1 MDEAGCRTCARMDSL
16 LAGAHN
22 VCLGAL
28 RVQGTC
34 VLARCTFRTSLEAT
48 KPEEIGGAT
57 LKLAIKEEEKVGGRG
72 KDRCPGI
79 ILRRGRNM
87 VLDEKIPQ
95 SWPLSLAGCHRPLCN
110 GL

>member
-1 MDEAGCRTCARMDSL
+1 MSGNIHQH
-16 LAGAHN
+16 GNVHN
-22 VCLGAL
+22 MHLHVVRAFYKIVMTNFLYS
-28 RVQGTC
+28 
-34 VLARCTFRTSLEAT
+34 FRTSLEAT

-57 LKLAIKEEEKVGGRG
+57 LKLALKEEEKVGGRG

>member
-48 KPEEIGGAT
+48 KPESIRADLVTQDPGRIGG
-57 LKLAIKEEEKVGGRG
+57 
-72 KDRCPGI
+72 D
-79 ILRRGRNM
+79 
-87 VLDEKIPQ
+87 
-95 SWPLSLAGCHRPLCN
+95 
-110 GL
+110 